1 MKTAQYVI
9 DFAIIFSI
17 VLFVSVIVTSLY
29 GFFMHGSGAI
39 DWETSV
45 RLALILGIVLPW
57 VHRRV
62 DTPNAK

>member
-1 MKTAQYVI
+1 MKAIKYFI

-29 GFFMHGSGAI
+29 SFFMHGSGVV

-45 RLALILGIVLPW
+45 RLAIILGVVLPW
-57 VHRRV
+57 VHKRV
-62 DTPNAK
+62 ETP